1 MKLGVHLNSQHPA
14 DEDPRRRYQE
24 TVEQVRLMRQLGY
37 DSIWSGEH
45 HATDGFHYFPLMGL
59 MQALASEAEGMYIGT
74 NIVLLPFHNP
84 VEIAELGAFLD
95 VVSGGKFLFGVGLGY
110 RQEEFDIFRVPIK
123 ERVSRTAEGVE
134 IVRRLWTE
142 DSVTHRGKHW
152 QLDKVTI
159 RPRPVQQPSPPIL
172 IAAQVEAAIQ
182 RAAKIG
188 DGWCVAPLPRV
199 DEIVK
204 EVATYKAAR
213 AAAAKPPTE
222 HIVRLLE
229 VACAE
234 DEEQALRQAAP
245 FLLSKYEAY
254 ASWGLTG
261 LSFDKNARAED
272 QLKQLGND
280 RFGVGTPEQVTE
292 ALLKQHRAGITH
304 IAMRVSWPGMKQDD
318 ILGVIEL
325 LGRKV
330 FPEVRRRIASEK
342 R

>member
-14 DEDPRRRYQE
+14 DEDPRRRYAE

-59 MQALASEAEGMYIGT
+59 MQSLAAEAEGMFIGT

-95 VVSGGKFLFGVGLGY
+95 VLSGGKFLFGVGLGY

-134 IVRRLWTE
+134 IIRRLWTE
-142 DSVTHRGKHW
+142 DGVTHHGRHW
-152 QLDKVTI
+152 QLEKVTI
-159 RPRPVQQPSPPIL
+159 RPRPLQRPSPPIL

-188 DGWCVAPLPRV
+188 DGWCVAPLPKA

-204 EVATYKAAR
+204 EVATYKTARSAAGHR
-213 AAAAKPPTE
+213 PAA

-229 VACAE
+229 VACAA
-234 DEEQALRQAAP
+234 DEETALRRAAP

-254 ASWGLTG
+254 ASWGLPG
-261 LSFDKNARAED
+261 LSFDKNATPEQ
-272 QLKQLGND
+272 QLKQLGAS

-292 ALLKQHRAGITH
+292 ALLQQHRAGITH
-304 IAMRVSWPGMKQDD
+304 VAMRLSWPGMKQDD
-318 ILGVIEL
+318 ILSVIEV

-330 FPEVRRRIASEK
+330 FPEVRRRIAAEK
-342 R
+342 S

>member
-14 DEDPRRRYQE
+14 DEDPRRRYAE

-59 MQALASEAEGMYIGT
+59 MQSLAAEAEGMFIGT

-95 VVSGGKFLFGVGLGY
+95 VLSGGKFLFGVGLGY

-142 DSVTHRGKHW
+142 DGVTHHGKHW
-152 QLDKVTI
+152 QLEKVTI

-188 DGWCVAPLPRV
+188 DGWCVAPLPKV

-204 EVATYKAAR
+204 EVATYKVAR
-213 AAAAKPPTE
+213 TAAAKPPAE

-229 VACAE
+229 VACAA
-234 DEEQALRQAAP
+234 DEETGPAP
-245 FLLSKYEAY
+245 ARRRFCYRNMKPMRPGGCP
-254 ASWGLTG
+254 ASASTRRP
-261 LSFDKNARAED
+261 SPEE
-272 QLKQLGND
+272 QLKQLGAN
-280 RFGVGTPEQVTE
+280 RFGIGTPEQVTE
-292 ALLKQHRAGITH
+292 ALLLQHHAGITH
-304 IAMRVSWPGMKQDD
+304 VAMRSAGP
-318 ILGVIEL
+318 
-325 LGRKV
+325 
-330 FPEVRRRIASEK
+330 A
-342 R
+342 

>member
-14 DEDPRRRYQE
+14 DEDPRRRYEE

-95 VVSGGKFLFGVGLGY
+95 VLSGGKFLFGVGLGY

-142 DSVTHRGKHW
+142 DGVTHRGKHW

-159 RPRPVQQPSPPIL
+159 RPRPMQQPAPPIL

-204 EVATYKAAR
+204 EVSACWRLR
-213 AAAAKPPTE
+213 APPMRKRPCAKPRPSSCPNTRPMR
-222 HIVRLLE
+222 H
-229 VACAE
+229 
-234 DEEQALRQAAP
+234 
-245 FLLSKYEAY
+245 
-254 ASWGLTG
+254 
-261 LSFDKNARAED
+261 
-272 QLKQLGND
+272 
-280 RFGVGTPEQVTE
+280 GV
-292 ALLKQHRAGITH
+292 
-304 IAMRVSWPGMKQDD
+304 
-318 ILGVIEL
+318 
-325 LGRKV
+325 
-330 FPEVRRRIASEK
+330 
-342 R
+342 

>member
-14 DEDPRRRYQE
+14 DEDPRRRYAE

-59 MQALASEAEGMYIGT
+59 MQSLAAEAEGMFVGT

-84 VEIAELGAFLD
+84 VEMAELGAFLD
-95 VVSGGKFLFGVGLGY
+95 VLSGGKFLFGVGLGY

-134 IVRRLWTE
+134 IIRRLWTE
-142 DSVTHRGKHW
+142 DGVTHRGRHW
-152 QLDKVTI
+152 QLENVTI
-159 RPRPVQQPSPPIL
+159 RPRPVQQPCPPIL

-188 DGWCVAPLPRV
+188 DGWCVAPLPKV
-199 DEIVK
+199 DEIVG
-204 EVATYKAAR
+204 EVATYKTAR
-213 AAAAKPPTE
+213 TATGHPPSQ

-229 VACAE
+229 VACAA
-234 DEEQALRQAAP
+234 DEETALRRAAP

-254 ASWGLTG
+254 ASWGLPG
-261 LSFDKNARAED
+261 LDFDKTAKPEA
-272 QLKQLGND
+272 QLKQLGAN
-280 RFGVGTPEQVTE
+280 RFGIGTPEQVIE
-292 ALLKQHRAGITH
+292 ALLQQHRAGITH
-304 IAMRVSWPGMKQDD
+304 VAMRLSWPGMKQDD
-318 ILGVIEL
+318 ILAVIEV

-330 FPEVRRRIASEK
+330 FPEVRRRVASEQ

>member
-14 DEDPRRRYQE
+14 DEDPRRRYAE

-59 MQALASEAEGMYIGT
+59 MQSLAAEAEGMFIGT

-84 VEIAELGAFLD
+84 VEMAELGAFLD
-95 VVSGGKFLFGVGLGY
+95 VLSGGKFLFGAGLGY

-123 ERVSRTAEGVE
+123 ERVSRMAEGVE
-134 IVRRLWTE
+134 IIRRLWTE
-142 DSVTHRGKHW
+142 DGVTHHGRHW

-159 RPRPVQQPSPPIL
+159 RPRPLQQPSPPIL

-182 RAAKIG
+182 RAARIG
-188 DGWCVAPLPRV
+188 DGWCVAPLPKV

-204 EVATYKAAR
+204 EVATYKTARGAAGH
-213 AAAAKPPTE
+213 PPAE

-229 VACAE
+229 VACAA
-234 DEEQALRQAAP
+234 DEETALRRAAP

-254 ASWGLTG
+254 ASWGLPG
-261 LSFDKNARAED
+261 LSFDKNATPEQ
-272 QLKQLGND
+272 QLKQLGAD

-292 ALLKQHRAGITH
+292 ALLQQHRAGITH
-304 IAMRVSWPGMKQDD
+304 IAMRLSWPGMKQDD
-318 ILGVIEL
+318 ILAVIEV

-342 R
+342 S

>member
-14 DEDPRRRYQE
+14 DEDPRRRYAE

-59 MQALASEAEGMYIGT
+59 MQSLAAEAEGMFIGT

-84 VEIAELGAFLD
+84 LEMAELGAFLD
-95 VVSGGKFLFGVGLGY
+95 VLSGGKFLFGVGLGY

-134 IVRRLWTE
+134 IIRRLWTE
-142 DSVTHRGKHW
+142 DGVTHRGRHW
-152 QLDKVTI
+152 QLENVTI
-159 RPRPVQQPSPPIL
+159 RPRPLQQPCPPIL

-188 DGWCVAPLPRV
+188 DGWCVAPLPKV
-199 DEIVK
+199 DEIK
-204 EVATYKAAR
+204 GEVATYKTARTAAGH
-213 AAAAKPPTE
+213 PPTE
-222 HIVRLLE
+222 HIIRLLE
-229 VACAE
+229 VACAA
-234 DEEQALRQAAP
+234 DEETALRRAAP

-254 ASWGLTG
+254 ASWGLPG
-261 LSFDKNARAED
+261 LDFDKNAKPEA
-272 QLKQLGND
+272 QLKQLGAN
-280 RFGVGTPEQVTE
+280 RFGIGTPEQVIE
-292 ALLKQHRAGITH
+292 ALLQQHRAGITH
-304 IAMRVSWPGMKQDD
+304 VAMRLSWPGMKQDD
-318 ILGVIEL
+318 ILAVIEL

-330 FPEVRRRIASEK
+330 FPEVRRRVASEQ

>member
-14 DEDPRRRYQE
+14 DEDPRRRYAE

-59 MQALASEAEGMYIGT
+59 MQGLAAEAEGMYIGT

-95 VVSGGKFLFGVGLGY
+95 VLSGGKFLFGVGLGY

-142 DSVTHRGKHW
+142 DGVTHRGRHW

-182 RAAKIG
+182 RAARIG
-188 DGWCVAPLPRV
+188 DGWCVAPLSKV

-213 AAAAKPPTE
+213 AATAKPPAE
-222 HIVRLLE
+222 HIVRLFE
-229 VACAE
+229 VACAADE
-234 DEEQALRQAAP
+234 DKALRQAAP

-254 ASWGLTG
+254 ASWGLPG
-261 LSFDKNARAED
+261 LSFDKTARPED
-272 QLKQLGND
+272 QLRQLGSD

-292 ALLKQHRAGITH
+292 ALLQQHRAGITH

-318 ILGVIEL
+318 ILAGIEL

-342 R
+342 S

>member
-14 DEDPRRRYQE
+14 DEDPRRRYAE

-59 MQALASEAEGMYIGT
+59 MQSLAAEAEGMYIGT

-84 VEIAELGAFLD
+84 VEMAELGAFLD
-95 VVSGGKFLFGVGLGY
+95 VLSGGKFLFGVGLGY

-134 IVRRLWTE
+134 IIRRLWTE
-142 DSVTHRGKHW
+142 DGVTHHGRHW

-182 RAAKIG
+182 RAARIG
-188 DGWCVAPLPRV
+188 DGWCVAPLPKV

-204 EVATYKAAR
+204 EVATYKTARSAAGH
-213 AAAAKPPTE
+213 PPAE

-229 VACAE
+229 VACAA
-234 DEEQALRQAAP
+234 DEETALRRAAP

-254 ASWGLTG
+254 ASWGLPG
-261 LSFDKNARAED
+261 LDFDKNAKPEE
-272 QLKQLGND
+272 QLKQLGAN

-292 ALLKQHRAGITH
+292 ALLQQHRAGITH
-304 IAMRVSWPGMKQDD
+304 VAMRLSWPGMKQDD
-318 ILGVIEL
+318 ILAVIEV

-330 FPEVRRRIASEK
+330 FPEVRRQIASEK
-342 R
+342 S

>member
-14 DEDPRRRYQE
+14 DEDPRRRYEE

-59 MQALASEAEGMYIGT
+59 MQSLAAEAEGMFIGT

-84 VEIAELGAFLD
+84 VEMAELGAFLD
-95 VVSGGKFLFGVGLGY
+95 VLTGGKFLFGVGLGY

-134 IVRRLWTE
+134 IIRRLWTE
-142 DSVTHRGKHW
+142 DGVTHHGRHW
-152 QLDKVTI
+152 QLEKVTI

-188 DGWCVAPLPRV
+188 DGWCVAPLPKV
-199 DEIVK
+199 DEIVT

-213 AAAAKPPTE
+213 TAAAKPPAD

-229 VACAE
+229 VACAA
-234 DEEQALRQAAP
+234 DEETALRRAAP

-254 ASWGLTG
+254 ASWGLPG
-261 LSFDKNARAED
+261 LSFDKNAKPEE
-272 QLKQLGND
+272 QLKQLGAN

-292 ALLKQHRAGITH
+292 ALLQQHRAGITH
-304 IAMRVSWPGMKQDD
+304 VAMRLSWPGMKQDD
-318 ILGVIEL
+318 ILAVIEL

-342 R
+342 G

>member
-14 DEDPRRRYQE
+14 DEDPRRRYAE

-59 MQALASEAEGMYIGT
+59 MQSLAAEAEGMFIGT

-84 VEIAELGAFLD
+84 VEMAELGAFLD
-95 VVSGGKFLFGVGLGY
+95 VLSGGKFLFGVGLGY

-134 IVRRLWTE
+134 IIRRLWTE
-142 DSVTHRGKHW
+142 DGVTHHGRHW

-182 RAAKIG
+182 RAARIG
-188 DGWCVAPLPRV
+188 DGWCVAPLPKV

-204 EVATYKAAR
+204 EVATYKKARSAAGH
-213 AAAAKPPTE
+213 PPAE

-229 VACAE
+229 VACAA
-234 DEEQALRQAAP
+234 DEETALRRAAP

-254 ASWGLTG
+254 ASWGLPG
-261 LSFDKNARAED
+261 LSFDKSATPEQ
-272 QLKQLGND
+272 QLKQLGAS
-280 RFGVGTPEQVTE
+280 RFGVGTPEQVIE
-292 ALLKQHRAGITH
+292 ALLQQHRAGITH
-304 IAMRVSWPGMKQDD
+304 IAMRISWPGMKQDD
-318 ILGVIEL
+318 ILGVVEL

-342 R
+342 I